1 MHSVTSSDRAFRTAL
16 GCFATGVTII
26 TALGPRGERLGN
38 TVNSFTSVSLDP
50 PLILWCMG
58 RHAVSLNAYLS
69 TDQFVVNIL
78 SEEQIAL
85 SAQFARSRE
94 DKWAG
99 VAYETGSLGIPVLSA
114 AAAIFECK
122 TRHTYM
128 GGDHVIFVGE
138 VVAAAYDPERKP
150 LAFHQ
155 GKYRRLG
162 AALSQP
168 ASLIGETEET
178 LLPSG
183 ERPFDR

>member
-1 MHSVTSSDRAFRTAL
+1 VTSADREFRIAL

-26 TALGPRGERLGN
+26 TALGPRGELVGN

-58 RHAVSLNAYLS
+58 RHALSLKAYLS
-69 TDQFVVNIL
+69 TDQFAVNIL

-85 SAQFARSRE
+85 SARFARSKE

-99 VAYETGSLGIPVLSA
+99 VGYETGSLGMPVLTG

-138 VVAAAYDPERKP
+138 VMAAAFDPERKP

-162 AALSQP
+162 AALTQP
-168 ASLIGETEET
+168 ATLIGETEGDPV
-178 LLPSG
+178 LSG

>member
-1 MHSVTSSDRAFRTAL
+1 MRRVDASDREFRTAL

-58 RHAVSLNAYLS
+58 RHALSLNAYLS

-85 SAQFARSRE
+85 SAQFARSKG

-99 VAYETGSLGIPVLSA
+99 VSSETGSLGIPVLTE

-138 VVAAAYDPERKP
+138 VVAAAFDPERKP
-150 LAFHQ
+150 LAYHQ

-168 ASLIGETEET
+168 AKLIEEIEGV
-178 LLPSG
+178 LPPDDQ
-183 ERPFDR
+183 PFSR